1 MWYFSS
7 KLNSQSRNRNIGNHF
22 PFSTNWGNL
31 IYDPI
36 GFLWLA
42 PLCNGFYSFISNT
55 EQPLDGSY
63 FLPRSMSEFFN
74 AGNIV
79 FSFSIELFE
88 TLWFIHVIVSSA
100 NLRVRLLPL
109 SSIGLLCSIQC
120 LCCGGVTVTQFP
132 KIRLNDTI
140 ADSYSCSIILTH
152 TYDKSINKIS

>member
-74 AGNIV
+74 AGIFFFPSLLNCLRLYGLYTLLYRQLIYEYGYCHWVQLDFYVLYNV
-79 FSFSIELFE
+79 FVAAALPSLSF
-88 TLWFIHVIVSSA
+88 
-100 NLRVRLLPL
+100 LRY
-109 SSIGLLCSIQC
+109 GWTIQ
-120 LCCGGVTVTQFP
+120 
-132 KIRLNDTI
+132 
-140 ADSYSCSIILTH
+140 
-152 TYDKSINKIS
+152 